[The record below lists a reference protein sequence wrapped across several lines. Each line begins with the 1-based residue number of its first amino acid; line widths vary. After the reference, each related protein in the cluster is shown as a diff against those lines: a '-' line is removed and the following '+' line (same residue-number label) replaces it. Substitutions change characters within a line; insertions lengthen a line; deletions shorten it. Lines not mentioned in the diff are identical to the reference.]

1 MNMNKY
7 LLVLLF
13 VCVML
18 ICYNVFINIFTFNFI
33 KVIDIEIKKSIQ
45 NNKLVNSTQ
54 NSFLIP
60 IFIATLENTKKCKID
75 VLNRIMI
82 EKIIDDIELKQI
94 QYYIIIKD
102 DDNKI
107 CSKPINNLEIFVCYL
122 SFYFIIIFFSIITM
136 AILDSFDL
144 FVVYNRIKK
153 TNIIKSNEFNN
164 FVSV

>member
-1 MNMNKY
+1 
-7 LLVLLF
+7 
-13 VCVML
+13 
-18 ICYNVFINIFTFNFI
+18 
-33 KVIDIEIKKSIQ
+33 
-45 NNKLVNSTQ
+45 
-54 NSFLIP
+54 
-60 IFIATLENTKKCKID
+60 
-75 VLNRIMI
+75 MI

-164 FVSV
+164 FAN